1 MVQRKRPPMTMTTHK
16 PLTIR
21 AHELGCDRGGVPIFR
36 GVSFTLQSG
45 QALILRGP
53 NGSGKTSLLR
63 VIAGLTPRAE
73 GTLETSHDGKNW
85 QTISAMG
92 MIAYQ
97 GHEHAL
103 KAPLTTRENL
113 RFWARLYRTA
123 HNIDNVLERV
133 GLAHAMG
140 QQVGLLSAGQK
151 RRLAL
156 ARLFLQQSPLWL
168 LDEPTASLDTAAE
181 TLTKDLLEAHLRGNG
196 MAVIATHMPFTLD
209 APAHALTLAPAI
221 SQTEGIAS

>member
-1 MVQRKRPPMTMTTHK
+1 MTMTPHNS
-16 PLTIR
+16 LILR
-21 AHELGCDRGGVPIFR
+21 AHNLGCDRGGVPIFR
-36 GVSFTLQSG
+36 DVSFTLCSG
-45 QALILRGP
+45 HALILRGP

-63 VIAGLTPRAE
+63 VIAGLTPIVR
-73 GTLETSHDGKNW
+73 GTLETSQDGKDW
-85 QTISAMG
+85 QKISAMG

-103 KAPLTTRENL
+103 KASLTAQENL
-113 RFWARLYRTA
+113 RFWGKLYRTA
-123 HNIDNVLERV
+123 HSIDDVLDRV

-140 QQVGLLSAGQK
+140 QQVALLSAGQK

-181 TLTKDLLEAHLRGNG
+181 NLTKNMLEAHLHDNG

-209 APAHALTLAPAI
+209 APTHALTLASVI
-221 SQTEGIAS
+221 SQAQDMAS